1 MQTVIFDLDG
11 TLIDT
16 APDLI
21 DTLNV
26 ILEREGYAA
35 VPFERGRDAIGGG
48 AKKLLERALVQQN
61 AKVSPARLDQLYVDY
76 VKHYSEHIA
85 DRSRPF
91 PGLERALDML
101 SARGYRLAV
110 CTNKLEW
117 LSVRLL
123 DRLGLKQRFAAIC
136 GQDTFKVAKPD
147 PDILL
152 KTVAAAGGDPA
163 RAVMVGDSI
172 NDIAAARAARMPVI
186 AVDFGY
192 TDTPVAKLNPDRII
206 SAYDDLQAA
215 INGLLQ
221 PTIRH

>member
-1 MQTVIFDLDG
+1 MSAPLLVFDLDG

-123 DRLGLKQRFAAIC
+123 DLLNLKHRFVAIC
-136 GQDTFKVAKPD
+136 GQDTFKIAKPN
-147 PDILL
+147 PEVLR
-152 KTVAAAGGDPA
+152 KTVIAAGGDPA
-163 RAVMVGDSI
+163 RAIMVGDSI
-172 NDIAAARAARMPVI
+172 ADISAARAADIPVI

-192 TDTPVAKLNPDRII
+192 TDTHVTALGPDAVI
-206 SAYDDLQAA
+206 SAYDQLLPA
-215 INGLLQ
+215 IDGLL
-221 PTIRH
+221 RAAA